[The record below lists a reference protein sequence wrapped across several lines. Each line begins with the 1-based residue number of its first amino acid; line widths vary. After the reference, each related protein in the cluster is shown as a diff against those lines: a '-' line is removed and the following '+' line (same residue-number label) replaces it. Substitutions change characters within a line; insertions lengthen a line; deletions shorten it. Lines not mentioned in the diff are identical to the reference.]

1 MADKALDIRIGV
13 DLAIPDISIGVNRN
27 WKTVEFEIEKGG
39 SYYPAYEGPYEVDAS
54 FYYATTL
61 ATYKRT
67 MENDVTVN
75 RIPVYEASNPQGGK
89 TVTIGEW

>member
-1 MADKALDIRIGV
+1 MASEALDIRIAV
-13 DLAIPDISIGVNRN
+13 DLEIPDISLGVTRD
-27 WKTVEFEIEKGG
+27 WKTIEFEIDKGG
-39 SYYPAYEGPYEVDAS
+39 GYYVPYEGPYIVDAS

-61 ATYKRT
+61 HTFGRT
-67 MENDVTVN
+67 MGDDVTVN